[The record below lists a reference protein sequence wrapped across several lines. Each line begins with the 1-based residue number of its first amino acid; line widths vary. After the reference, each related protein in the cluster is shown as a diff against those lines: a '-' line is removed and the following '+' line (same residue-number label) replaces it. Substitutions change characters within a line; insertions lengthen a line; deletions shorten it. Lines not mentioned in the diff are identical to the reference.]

1 MIMHNSYCG
10 VVEREIITVDSA
22 REVNILGVHEIAFVE
37 KPRLLHRLRAQLHEA
52 TAQVWYIH
60 RTRIVRI
67 VQLIACIALAHPSGR
82 QEPPAEHIQWS
93 GEHLT

>member
-1 MIMHNSYCG
+1 MIMHDSYCG
-10 VVEREIITVDSA
+10 VVQGQVVAVDGA
-22 REVNILGVHEIAFVE
+22 RQVYIFGVHKIAFVE
-37 KPRLLHRLRAQLHEA
+37 KPRLLHCLRAQQHEA

-82 QEPPAEHIQWS
+82 QEPPAEHIQWG
-93 GEHLT
+93 GEHLA